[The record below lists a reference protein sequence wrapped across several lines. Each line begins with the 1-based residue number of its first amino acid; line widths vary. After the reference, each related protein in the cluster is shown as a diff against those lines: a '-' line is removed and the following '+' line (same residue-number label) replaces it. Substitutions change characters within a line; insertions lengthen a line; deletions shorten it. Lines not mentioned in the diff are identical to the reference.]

1 MKVYEV
7 FIGDFVRQHE
17 YEVSRAEFNK
27 TFNCLKLK
35 NKHDF
40 LVAFMGVINIVD
52 VSSRNVL
59 VMSLN
64 PFSNEDIKKL
74 AKYIGGHR
82 VE

>member
-7 FIGDFVRQHE
+7 FIGDFVRQYE

-35 NKHDF
+35 NKHGF
-40 LVAFMGVINIVD
+40 LVAFNGVINIVD
-52 VSSRNVL
+52 VSSINVL
-59 VMSLN
+59 VMSFN

-74 AKYIGGHR
+74 AKYIRSHKI
-82 VE
+82 E